1 MCRFKS
7 GIILKNK
14 NVIAQGENNSH
25 SDLLEELKIE
35 DTVENAMRVFV
46 RAELIPTNNEWWT
59 NVDIWEFNVDQDIT
73 PEWFELDKEK
83 YEQSFREDVKAWC
96 KEHVLV
102 DKKIDELSNGYYML
116 KNCEVK
122 RLCKEVSV
130 ICDNSTIGEM
140 YDNSTV
146 NEMWGNSTVNRMCN
160 NSTVNRMYGNST
172 VNRICGNSTV
182 TEMWE
187 NSTVT
192 KMYGNSIVTEMWE
205 NSTVTKMF
213 GNSTVTKMCGNS
225 IVTEMWENS
234 TVTKMYGNSIARD
247 TENGKVYISKNC
259 EYEIERK

>member
-1 MCRFKS
+1 MCKFKS

-59 NVDIWEFNVDQDIT
+59 DVDTWKFNVDQDIV
-73 PEWFELDKEK
+73 PDWFETDKK
-83 YEQSFREDVKAWC
+83 NYEQLFRENVKTWC
-96 KEHVLV
+96 NKHVLV
-102 DKKIDELSNGYYML
+102 DKKIEELSNGYYML

-122 RLCKEVSV
+122 RLCKDVTAM
-130 ICDNSTIGEM
+130 CGNSTVTAM
-140 YDNSTV
+140 FDNSTV
-146 NEMWGNSTVNRMCN
+146 TEMHGNSTVTEMWK
-160 NSTVNRMYGNST
+160 NSTVTEMFGNST
-172 VNRICGNSTV
+172 VTKMCGNSTV

-192 KMYGNSIVTEMWE
+192 EM
-205 NSTVTKMF
+205 
-213 GNSTVTKMCGNS
+213 C
-225 IVTEMWENS
+225 
-234 TVTKMYGNSIARD
+234 GNSIARD

>member
-1 MCRFKS
+1 MWRVKS

-35 DTVENAMRVFV
+35 DTAENAMRVFV

-122 RLCKEVSV
+122 KLCKDVTAM
-130 ICDNSTIGEM
+130 CDNSTVTAM
-140 YDNSTV
+140 FDNSTI
-146 NEMWGNSTVNRMCN
+146 TK
-160 NSTVNRMYGNST
+160 MYD
-172 VNRICGNSTV
+172 
-182 TEMWE
+182 

-192 KMYGNSIVTEMWE
+192 KMYGNSTVTKMWDD
-205 NSTVTKMF
+205 STVTEMF
-213 GNSTVTKMCGNS
+213 GNSTVTKMYGNS
-225 IVTEMWENS
+225 TVTEMWDNS
-234 TVTKMYGNSIARD
+234 TVTKMYGNSTVKKMRDNSIARD

>member
-59 NVDIWEFNVDQDIT
+59 NVDTWEFNVDQDIV
-73 PEWFELDKEK
+73 PDWFETDKK
-83 YEQSFREDVKAWC
+83 NYEQLFREDVKTWC
-96 KEHVLV
+96 NEHVLV
-102 DKKIDELSNGYYML
+102 DKKIEELSNGYYML

-130 ICDNSTIGEM
+130 ICDNSTIGKL

-146 NEMWGNSTVNRMCN
+146 NEMYGNSRVNDMCKNSTVG
-160 NSTVNRMYGNST
+160 RMYGNST
-172 VNRICGNSTV
+172 VTAMFDNSTVTKMYGNSTV

-192 KMYGNSIVTEMWE
+192 KMYD
-205 NSTVTKMF
+205 NSTVTE
-213 GNSTVTKMCGNS
+213 MCD
-225 IVTEMWENS
+225 NS
-234 TVTKMYGNSIARD
+234 TVTKMYGNSTVTNMYGNSKV
-247 TENGKVYISKNC
+247 TEMFDNSTVTAMCGNS
-259 EYEIERK
+259 